1 MPKRDSTRELFQQFV
16 RSADLPVGAS
26 LFFREHLLCTR
37 KMQFFPV
44 FRICPLLFLVA
55 ALCLFVPFCGYSC
68 FFPLRPLREA
78 FFPGARVGCARS
90 MSGPSRGS
98 RTVEDNPPAGP
109 IRLSGAPAGRPD
121 NSPGPGRLGRRPGS
135 KATTPKLSFFL
146 LRFGA
151 PQARQTGEGKK
162 RAERWNANRT
172 RHPASTPGRLVRL
185 PFIAPKS

>member
-1 MPKRDSTRELFQQFV
+1 MNGPWPKGATRPRGRAPSCVLP
-16 RSADLPVGAS
+16 RSPPP
-26 LFFREHLLCTR
+26 EMLCIPSSAFPLC
-37 KMQFFPV
+37 KMQFSAYSAFAI
-44 FRICPLLFLVA
+44 FCFG
-55 ALCLFVPFCGYSC
+55 CGFVPLCALLWLFQ
-68 FFPLRPLREA
+68 PLRPLREA
-78 FFPGARVGCARS
+78 FFPVARVGCARS

-172 RHPASTPGRLVRL
+172 RHPASTPGRLVL
-185 PFIAPKS
+185 